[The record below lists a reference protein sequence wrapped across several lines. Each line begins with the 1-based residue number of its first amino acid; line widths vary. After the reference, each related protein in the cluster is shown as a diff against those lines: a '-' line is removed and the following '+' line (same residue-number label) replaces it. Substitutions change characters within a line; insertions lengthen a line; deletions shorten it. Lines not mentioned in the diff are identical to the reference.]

1 MRAKK
6 ILDTINEWGGAGYSI
21 YGGNVGYGNASGRG
35 MGFGQSSQNKGG
47 PNLMY
52 TYDVKDLD
60 QKLQQAP
67 TPQDNEKYVH
77 IGCEIEGISLD
88 TKKKITGKIV
98 SEETDNDG
106 NISYYNIINSETG
119 KTERVDP
126 TSAELIQN
134 DLSPE
139 MAIRDYP
146 GFESFEYPSFDN
158 FLNEKDNAREAVKRS
173 HLPKDIKEKILQLG
187 VSRFKDGKA
196 HGIGKPKIGGKK
208 FSEVGIGADK
218 NGFFVHTH
226 RARSKSYKDLSD
238 IPNKT
243 INFIASTG

>member
-6 ILDTINEWGGAGYSI
+6 ISDIINEWGGAGYSI
-21 YGGNVGYGNASGRG
+21 YGGNAGYGNASGRG

-67 TPQDNEKYVH
+67 TPQDNEKYIHV
-77 IGCEIEGISLD
+77 GCEIEGDSLD
-88 TKKKITGKIV
+88 TKKKISGKIV

-106 NISYYNIINSETG
+106 NISYYNVINSKTG

-126 TSAELIQN
+126 TSAELIQK

-146 GFESFEYPSFDN
+146 GFESFEYPSFED

-173 HLPKDIKEKILQLG
+173 HLPKDIKEKVLKLG
-187 VSRFKDGKA
+187 VSRFENGRA
-196 HGIGKPKIGGKK
+196 HIGKPKIKGRNFDG
-208 FSEVGIGADK
+208 VGMGADK
-218 NGFFVHTH
+218 NGFYVYTH
-226 RARSKSYKDLSD
+226 RARSKSKSD
-238 IPNKT
+238 PSEITSKEVK
-243 INFIASTG
+243 FIRSTR